1 MEFVIGKRRVEL
13 SNERVVEVLKGL
25 EPEPLRGRA
34 RYYVELNNKKYPV
47 KQVMAAVTGLSKESF
62 ATDQAV
68 KLLRALS
75 FEIKDLRKER
85 RLKVLSDEPE
95 PSSSSM
101 RYLPP

>member
-1 MEFVIGKRRVEL
+1 
-13 SNERVVEVLKGL
+13 
-25 EPEPLRGRA
+25 
-34 RYYVELNNKKYPV
+34 
-47 KQVMAAVTGLSKESF
+47 MAAVTGLSKESF

-75 FEIKDLRKER
+75 FEVKDLRKER